1 MFGRK
6 LTAAELENWGMVNQ
20 IFPAEGF
27 QGHVKKYLEGQLS
40 VNDGKSMIEAKRL
53 QNAPLRD
60 GRLVAVVNALDAL
73 AERFVD
79 DAPMKRFAIKKK
91 ELEGEPSL
99 LCWGFCTNRLC
110 IAKSRNRTSKI

>member
-6 LTAAELENWGMVNQ
+6 LSAQELENWGMVNQ

-27 QGHVKKYLEGQLS
+27 QEHVKKYLEEQLRI
-40 VNDGKSMIEAKRL
+40 NDGKSMCEAKRL

-60 GRLVAVVNALDAL
+60 ARLIAVVNSLDAL

-79 DAPMKRFAIKKK
+79 GAPMKRFEIKKK
-91 ELEGEPSL
+91 ELEGEFSI
-99 LCWGFCTNRLC
+99 WV
-110 IAKSRNRTSKI
+110 